1 MSIYRPTIS
10 KEEIANLPL
19 ADFDGRIHVIQR
31 LEEVEKAVSFLKTY
45 PVLGFDT
52 ESRPS
57 FKKGK
62 TNEVALIQ
70 LSTDSSCFL
79 FRINLTG
86 IPKSLAD
93 LLADP
98 SVKKIGLSIKDDFHA
113 LNQMA
118 TIQQVNFVDLQ
129 HYVKKFQIEDNSLM
143 KIYAIMFEK
152 RISKSQR
159 LTNWEADTLTE
170 KQKKYAA
177 LDAWATREIY
187 MKLES
192 LNGSF
197 DKETL

>member
-1 MSIYRPTIS
+1 MSIYRSTIS
-10 KEEIANLPL
+10 KEEISNLPL
-19 ADFDGRIHVIQR
+19 ADFNGQIHVIQT
-31 LEEVEKAVSFLKTY
+31 LEEVEKAVSFLKTHT
-45 PVLGFDT
+45 VLGFDT

-62 TNEVALIQ
+62 INEVALIQ

-79 FRINLTG
+79 FRINLIG
-86 IPKSLAD
+86 IPKPLSD

-98 SVKKIGLSIKDDFHA
+98 SIKKIGLSIKDDFHV
-113 LNQMA
+113 LNKMK

-129 HYVKKFQIEDNSLM
+129 HYVKDFQIEENSLA
-143 KIYAIMFEK
+143 KIYAILFEK

-159 LTNWEADTLTE
+159 LSNWEADFLTE

-177 LDAWATREIY
+177 LDAWSTREIY

-192 LNGSF
+192 MNDGN
-197 DKETL
+197 